1 LVYRLERLRVRAAF
15 RAAALRFDA
24 GRRRAAARAK
34 RDSAFR
40 DAVRCGS
47 CFSARRTALDRF
59 ADGRRARRVVR
70 LAFFRA
76 DFPFAG
82 IFTPARRAFDRPI
95 AIACSVDRAPCFPS
109 RT

>member
-1 LVYRLERLRVRAAF
+1 VRFRVRAALRADAF
-15 RAAALRFDA
+15 RLEAERLRAAE
-24 GRRRAAARAK
+24 RAK

-40 DAVRCGS
+40 EAVRCGS
-47 CFSARRTALDRF
+47 RFSARRTARARF
-59 ADGRRARRVVR
+59 ADGRLDRRRVL

-82 IFTPARRAFDRPI
+82 ILTPARRAFDKPM
-95 AIACSVDRAPCFPS
+95 AIACFVLRAPCFPS